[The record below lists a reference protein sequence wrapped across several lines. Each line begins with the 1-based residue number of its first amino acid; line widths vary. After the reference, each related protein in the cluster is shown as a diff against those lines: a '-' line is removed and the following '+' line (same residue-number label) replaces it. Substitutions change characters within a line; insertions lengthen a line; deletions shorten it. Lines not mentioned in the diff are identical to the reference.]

1 MNDHIPTED
10 DRLRCLFCAV
20 GMKHTDDDHRFEVEV
35 VQPTD
40 LGSARALAIA
50 IAHGLPRP
58 RSQRRADP
66 C

>member
-1 MNDHIPTED
+1 MTEHLPTED

-20 GMKHTDDDHRFEVEV
+20 GVAHTDEDHRYEVEV

-50 IAHGLPRP
+50 VDHGLPVP